1 MKHPSLFVITALAAI
16 GCLTTS
22 GAVAASDYRCTVA
35 RRLAVAPELSAVQK
49 AQESH
54 YIGKQFTVER
64 RTGIM
69 AGVLKNTYLTKP
81 QVIDA
86 GSSENSF
93 KVVTTLR
100 REEGVGNGSNIYAL
114 TINEYDK
121 SIQKPFVFLENDV
134 VFLGTCEHF

>member
-1 MKHPSLFVITALAAI
+1 MKLPSRFTRTALAAI
-16 GCLTTS
+16 GCLTTF
-22 GAVAASDYRCTVA
+22 GAVAASDYSCTVA
-35 RRLAVAPELSAVQK
+35 RRLAVAPESSTVQK
-49 AQESH
+49 AQESN

-64 RTGIM
+64 RTGLM
-69 AGVLKNTYLTKP
+69 AGILKNAHLTKP

-100 REEGVGNGSNIYAL
+100 REEGVGIGSNIYAL

-121 SIQKPFVFLENDV
+121 STQKPFVFLENDV
-134 VFLGTCEHF
+134 VYIGTCEHR